1 MINQLEVSASL
12 KIKVII
18 MMKFLDILF
27 GVMIGL
33 AGLLVVT
40 AGLAIILIVIKEFMK

>member
-1 MINQLEVSASL
+1 
-12 KIKVII
+12 

-40 AGLAIILIVIKEFMK
+40 ACLAIILIVIKEFMK

>member
-1 MINQLEVSASL
+1 
-12 KIKVII
+12 

-33 AGLLVVT
+33 VGLLVFT
-40 AGLAIILIVIKEFMK
+40 AGLVIVIAVIKEFIK

>member
-1 MINQLEVSASL
+1 
-12 KIKVII
+12 

-33 AGLLVVT
+33 VGLLVVT
-40 AGLAIILIVIKEFMK
+40 AGIAIILIVIKEFMK

>member
-1 MINQLEVSASL
+1 
-12 KIKVII
+12 
-18 MMKFLDILF
+18 MMKFIDILF

-40 AGLAIILIVIKEFMK
+40 AGLVIILVVVKEFMK